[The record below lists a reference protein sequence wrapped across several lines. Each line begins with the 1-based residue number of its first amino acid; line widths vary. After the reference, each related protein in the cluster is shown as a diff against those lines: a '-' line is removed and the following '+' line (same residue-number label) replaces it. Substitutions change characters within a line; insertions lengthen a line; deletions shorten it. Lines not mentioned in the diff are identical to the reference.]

1 MKKRKIGIFLLAFL
15 LCLWGNYGKL
25 YAWFTDQDE
34 KKNLF
39 SVGNN
44 EVEIEEEFPESQII
58 PDKEIEKTVEFTN
71 TGKGSP
77 LCAAKYYFSSD
88 DAEEHTTII
97 FRLRKMEKRE
107 S

>member
-71 TGKGSP
+71 TGKVP
-77 LCAAKYYFSSD
+77 CYVRAKYYFSSD
-88 DAEEHTTII
+88 DAEEH
-97 FRLRKMEKRE
+97 RE